1 MLTFEQERQVPPSE
15 RPHIFA
21 ENRVKYMDSDV
32 LTEAY
37 KRIQRVIETH
47 DSVVVSFSGG
57 KDSLVVAY
65 LVREVYDRIGM
76 KNVPVTLAFR
86 DEELIPDDVI
96 EFVQSFRD
104 RPDRWDLQYFAF
116 PMESHLF
123 FMGKHLP
130 YVQWDEKRRGNWIR
144 EKPEYAIESIH
155 PDGTPLHQSMTSA
168 LTVKAL
174 GLRGRVAMFNGIR
187 AQESLIRFRAS
198 TASAG
203 AKCYISGDMGGAK
216 NISFVKPIYD
226 WSEKDV
232 FRYFFDKKISYCKI
246 YEAEMYAGAPL
257 RVSTPL
263 HDAAYDYLSRLRVMY
278 PRFFSQIVS
287 IWPEVA
293 TQERYWKAYD
303 RIGVI
308 HQYPKSFEG
317 IMQFIE
323 ERIEEPRSKA
333 RAIEVVKQ
341 CRSSRAK
348 NQRTGKYADICAYG
362 YPLLHVFRNIVSGKF
377 MKGIQAHVAPDAGMI
392 EYERQAE
399 LEAATAHSGA

>member
-1 MLTFEQERQVPPSE
+1 MLFEEERKVAAAD
-15 RPHIFA
+15 RPIPFA
-21 ENRVKYMDSDV
+21 VDRVKYLDSDV

-37 KRIQRVIETH
+37 KRIERVIMMH
-47 DSVVVSFSGG
+47 DSTFVSFSGG

-65 LVREVYDRIGM
+65 LVREVFDRMGM
-76 KNVPVTLAFR
+76 QNVPVTLAFR

-96 EFVQSFRD
+96 EFVQSFRE
-104 RPDRWDLQYFAF
+104 RPDRWNLVYYAF

-123 FMGKHLP
+123 FMGRHLP

-144 EKPEYAIESIH
+144 PKPDYAIEQIH
-155 PDGTPLHQSMTSA
+155 PDNVPLHQSMTSA
-168 LTVKAL
+168 LTVHHM
-174 GLRGRVAMFNGIR
+174 GLKGRVAIFNGIR

-198 TASAG
+198 TASTG
-203 AKCYISGDMGGAK
+203 PESYISGDMGGAK
-216 NISFVKPIYD
+216 NVSFVKPIFD

-278 PRFFSQIVS
+278 PTFFEQIVA

-293 TQERYWKAYD
+293 AQERYWKSFD
-303 RIGVI
+303 RNGTI
-308 HQYPKSFEG
+308 HRYPKSWEG
-317 IMQFIE
+317 MMQFIE
-323 ERIEEPRSKA
+323 ENITEPREKK

-341 CRSSRAK
+341 CRSSRMK
-348 NQRTGKYADICAYG
+348 NQRTGKYADMCGSG
-362 YPLLHVFRNIVSGKF
+362 YPLFHVFKAIVTGKF
-377 MKGIQAHVAPDAGMI
+377 MKGVQAHVAPDNAMI
-392 EYERQAE
+392 EYERQAD
-399 LEAATAHSGA
+399 LEAATAVRGA